1 MITTVDTNTTE
12 ISTVDALWVLIQ
24 SQSKRVRQA
33 LAKRILAEHEQSK
46 TQAQQK
52 MVKDSLERAFDE
64 LHAGKAHKDARKLFK

>member
-12 ISTVDALWVLIQ
+12 MSTVDALWVLIQ

-64 LHAGKAHKDARKLFK
+64 LYAGKAHKDARKLFK